1 MLLQSA
7 NQRRRRADDI
17 GACLITARWLT
28 HAALAAAAPRL
39 VVAIACAAEAD
50 SRKGASACAAAQFAE
65 LAVLL
70 LLDLDHGGSVAQPA
84 ALDATLHAPWVS
96 ELLSSTPP
104 RADSAAEGQTLATRE
119 TLVCALAVAC
129 DRVAPMV
136 LLPPVRS
143 EFARASP
150 GGDFGRMS

>member
-70 LLDLDHGGSVAQPA
+70 LLDLDHADLQELGLGSGLQRKRVLAAIKQLSPA
-84 ALDATLHAPWVS
+84 AGGGGPTPESTSVLREPSTAPT
-96 ELLSSTPP
+96 STPP
-104 RADSAAEGQTLATRE
+104 RT
-119 TLVCALAVAC
+119 
-129 DRVAPMV
+129 
-136 LLPPVRS
+136 
-143 EFARASP
+143 AR
-150 GGDFGRMS
+150 